1 MDVMAIEE
9 LSAGELLDHAQ
20 RLAAAQRRLDVEI
33 FQVAL
38 QHAYLNNP
46 DTLDPADATKPGR
59 ERVRRPGGEGT
70 PEVTEFAAGELG
82 ARLGMST
89 ISAWWLMADALD
101 VCHRLP
107 KLWERVEAGEV
118 RVYLARLVA
127 KKTRDLTVEQA
138 AHVDA
143 RIAKF
148 ADGRLTYTRFQA
160 VVDGL
165 VAAAS
170 PEATAEAERRR
181 ATEEQVACPTRPDPE
196 NDHGL
201 RGFYIKAPVATVVV
215 FDAALQRIADI
226 LKDLGD
232 ADTIDKRR
240 VKALLI
246 LARPDLAAELI
257 AAYQAWRDRSEDP
270 PELSDE
276 APVSQGSS
284 DASRATD
291 QGRTGPRPV
300 IDWPVLLPQVVVNL
314 HAYAAPDVEGIAR
327 VEGCGAMTQA
337 WIKEHLSPH
346 AKVTVRPIL
355 DIEGQAP
362 VDAYE
367 IPDRHRRAVRL
378 MTPADTFPYSTSLH
392 PDQIDHTEPYR
403 HGPDAVGAGQSG
415 LGNYGPLS
423 TPHHRLKT
431 FGRWTVKQPFPGIY
445 MWVRR
450 SPHGCARSSR
460 RRWRDRAPRAA
471 ARTRPTRDRPG

>member
-1 MDVMAIEE
+1 
-9 LSAGELLDHAQ
+9 
-20 RLAAAQRRLDVEI
+20 
-33 FQVAL
+33 
-38 QHAYLNNP
+38 
-46 DTLDPADATKPGR
+46 
-59 ERVRRPGGEGT
+59 
-70 PEVTEFAAGELG
+70 
-82 ARLGMST
+82 
-89 ISAWWLMADALD
+89 MADALD

-107 KLWERVEAGEV
+107 KLWKRVEAGEV

-127 KKTRDLTVEQA
+127 KRTRDLTVEEA
-138 AHVDA
+138 AYVDA
-143 RIAKF
+143 RIAKY
-148 ADGRLTYTRFQA
+148 ADGRLTYTRFRA

-170 PEATAEAERRR
+170 PDATAAAERR
-181 ATEEQVACPTRPDPE
+181 AAEEQVARPTRPDPE

-215 FDAALQRIADI
+215 FDAALHRIADI

-257 AAYQAWRDRSEDP
+257 SAYQVWRDRSEDP
-270 PELSDE
+270 PELPDE
-276 APVSQGSS
+276 VGISTDRTA
-284 DASRATD
+284 ARRATD
-291 QGRTGPRPV
+291 QDRTGPRPV

-314 HAYAAPDVEGIAR
+314 HAYAAPDAEGITR
-327 VEGCGAMTQA
+327 VEGCGAMTRA

-346 AKVTVRPIL
+346 AKVTVRPAL

-378 MTPADTFPYSTSLH
+378 MTPADTFPYSTSFD
-392 PDQIDHTEPYR
+392 PDQLDHTEPYR
-403 HGPDAVGAGQSG
+403 HGPDAVGAGQSR

-423 TPHHRLKT
+423 TLHHRLET
-431 FGRWTVKQPFPGIY
+431 FGRWTVKQPFPASTCGATPTGRTTRSTTPAPAHSPAP
-445 MWVRR
+445 MPREVRR
-450 SPHGCARSSR
+450 SPRRCARRSH
-460 RRWRDRAPRAA
+460 RRWRDRAPRGAGR
-471 ARTRPTRDRPG
+471 ARPARDRLR